1 MVESAPPRQS
11 VVRLFPLVFCCCL
24 HERLRRIFSDNFP
37 RSKILAGNSPAGP
50 PSNARHDDGDG
61 RQDDRQHNDGTGQH
75 GDGRHDHGKRQW
87 AAERQ
92 AARRRGKTK
101 ATGDTTTQH
110 DDGNGQH
117 NNSKGCNRRFNDG
130 DGRHDE
136 AARRRCDTRRITT
149 IRYFIL
155 MRLAEY

>member
-101 ATGDTTTQH
+101 ATGDTTTRRH
-110 DDGNGQH
+110 NMTMATGSTTTARAATDG
-117 NNSKGCNRRFNDG
+117 SMTATG
-130 DGRHDE
+130 DTTRRHDE
-136 AARRRCDTRRITT
+136 GATHGELLQLD
-149 IRYFIL
+149 IL
-155 MRLAEY
+155 F